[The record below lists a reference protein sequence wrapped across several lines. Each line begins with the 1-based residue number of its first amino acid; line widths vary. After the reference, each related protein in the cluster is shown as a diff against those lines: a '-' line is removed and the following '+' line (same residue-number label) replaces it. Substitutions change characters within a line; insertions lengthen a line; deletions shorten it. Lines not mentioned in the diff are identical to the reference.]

1 MTDAATETV
10 IVAPTA
16 PAPAAAPV
24 RPANV
29 VSLELLGN
37 GLLYSIDYERFV
49 TDAIGLRAGAS
60 FFTWKISDA
69 AGSGNLTLATFPFV
83 ASHYLG
89 PGRHKLQLGLGATI
103 LYTAAA
109 SDASGTTY
117 AGSTSGLGVA
127 ATGVI
132 GYRYAPEKSGFTF
145 TAGYTPLVR
154 ASKALWAWG
163 GASAGWAF

>member
-1 MTDAATETV
+1 VTDAATETV
-10 IVAPTA
+10 MIA
-16 PAPAAAPV
+16 PAPP
-24 RPANV
+24 RPENA

-37 GLLYSIDYERFV
+37 GLLYSINYERFV
-49 TDAIGLRAGAS
+49 GDYGFRGGAS

-69 AGSGNLTLATFPFV
+69 AGSGNLTLATFPFL
-83 ASHYLG
+83 ASYYLG
-89 PGRHKLQLGLGATI
+89 TAKHKLQLGLGATI

-109 SDASGTTY
+109 SDAAGTTY
-117 AGSTSGLGVA
+117 SGSTSGLGVA

-154 ASKALWAWG
+154 TSKALWAWG